1 VYERYLR
8 AQDEG
13 LAVPELTPKTNMRWD
28 LDPYTT
34 AQRLTAHRSKRI
46 TLDNHPWPE
55 HAPAVQVIERCSQT
69 RTTVKVD
76 FWCTCGFKDGLML
89 ETSSGRL
96 TFEDYPLPA
105 TEEQEPITTPAAAA
119 TAADITP
126 TLEPTPPTVTLSK
139 TKIQSLRRRQWST
152 RAITGTAPN
161 WHREHA
167 TRERLRRAAMQLW
180 EDTTVPTSLL
190 QRARSFLTGRAS
202 A

>member
-1 VYERYLR
+1 
-8 AQDEG
+8 
-13 LAVPELTPKTNMRWD
+13 
-28 LDPYTT
+28 
-34 AQRLTAHRSKRI
+34 
-46 TLDNHPWPE
+46 
-55 HAPAVQVIERCSQT
+55 
-69 RTTVKVD
+69 
-76 FWCTCGFKDGLML
+76 ML

-105 TEEQEPITTPAAAA
+105 SEEQEPITTPAAAA

-126 TLEPTPPTVTLSK
+126 TLEPTRPTVTLSK

-152 RAITGTAPN
+152 RAIIGTTPN

-167 TRERLRRAAMQLW
+167 TRERLKRAAMQLW